1 MDSIIDR
8 VQKLS
13 IFLQKLNPTRDI
25 TVTNIAVS
33 TRKPPFSPL
42 RLDSRSVAWKVG
54 AVVLGSL
61 FLALSSY
68 IEVPMVP
75 VPVTMQTFA
84 VTLIGALYG
93 WRFGALTIAAWL
105 VEGAAGFPVLA
116 GGAAGV
122 QHFVGP
128 TGGYLFS
135 FPVVGAVVGWLAERG
150 WNGNRVMLA
159 FVAMLIGNLLCLVLG
174 TAWLAVMIGAEKA
187 ITFGFLPFVVGG
199 LLKSALG
206 AATLNLFS
214 TYRTEPRDPRA

>member
-1 MDSIIDR
+1 M
-8 VQKLS
+8 
-13 IFLQKLNPTRDI
+13 
-25 TVTNIAVS
+25 TNIAVS
-33 TRKPPFSPL
+33 TRKPSFSPL
-42 RLDSRSVAWKVG
+42 RLDGRSVAWKVG

-122 QHFVGP
+122 QHFAGP

-135 FPVVGAVVGWLAERG
+135 FPVVGAAVGWLAERS

-159 FVAMLIGNLLCLVLG
+159 FAAMLFGNLLCLVLG

-187 ITFGFLPFVVGG
+187 ITFGFLPFIVGG

-206 AATLNLFS
+206 AATLKLFS
-214 TYRTEPRDPRA
+214 NYGAERSNSSPKA

>member
-1 MDSIIDR
+1 M
-8 VQKLS
+8 
-13 IFLQKLNPTRDI
+13 
-25 TVTNIAVS
+25 TNLAFS
-33 TRKPPFSPL
+33 SARPSFSPL
-42 RLDSRSVAWKVG
+42 RLQQRSVGWQAG
-54 AVVLGSL
+54 AVVLGTL

-93 WRFGALTIAAWL
+93 WRLGAVTIAAWL

-116 GGAAGV
+116 GGAAGM

-128 TGGYLFS
+128 TGGYLFA
-135 FPVVGAVVGWLAERG
+135 FPVVGALVGWLAERG
-150 WNGNRVMLA
+150 WNGNRVVLA
-159 FVAMLIGNLLCLVLG
+159 FIAMLLGNLACLVLG

-187 ITFGFLPFVVGG
+187 ITFGFVPFIVGG

-206 AATLNLFS
+206 AATLMALPRGKMNL
-214 TYRTEPRDPRA
+214 PKP

>member
-1 MDSIIDR
+1 M
-8 VQKLS
+8 
-13 IFLQKLNPTRDI
+13 
-25 TVTNIAVS
+25 TNIAVS
-33 TRKPPFSPL
+33 TRQSSFSPL
-42 RLDSRSVAWKVG
+42 QLHSRSVAWQFG

-84 VTLIGALYG
+84 VTLVGALYG

-122 QHFVGP
+122 QHFMGP

-135 FPVVGAVVGWLAERG
+135 FPIVGAIVGWLAERG

-159 FVAMLIGNLLCLVLG
+159 FAAMLIGNLLCLVLG
-174 TAWLAVMIGAEKA
+174 TAWLAAMIGAEKA
-187 ITFGFLPFVVGG
+187 ITFGFLP
-199 LLKSALG
+199 
-206 AATLNLFS
+206 
-214 TYRTEPRDPRA
+214 

>member
-1 MDSIIDR
+1 M
-8 VQKLS
+8 
-13 IFLQKLNPTRDI
+13 
-25 TVTNIAVS
+25 TNIAVS
-33 TRKPPFSPL
+33 TRQSSFSPL
-42 RLDSRSVAWKVG
+42 QLHSRSVAWQFG

-84 VTLIGALYG
+84 VTLVGALYG
-93 WRFGALTIAAWL
+93 WRFGALTITAWL

-122 QHFVGP
+122 QHFMGP

-135 FPVVGAVVGWLAERG
+135 FPIVGAIVGWLAERG

-159 FVAMLIGNLLCLVLG
+159 FAAMLIGNLLCLVLG
-174 TAWLAVMIGAEKA
+174 TAWLAAMIGAEKA
-187 ITFGFLPFVVGG
+187 ITFGFLPFIVGG

-206 AATLNLFS
+206 AATLKLFS
-214 TYRTEPRDPRA
+214 TYRAEPRDRSSKTQ